1 MPRFVISYDL
11 RKPRYTE
18 SDYQELYDELDT
30 LGAKHIQ
37 DSVWAVTTDSSASD
51 IYDALWQHMHQANDR
66 LLVAATTDGNWKNIN
81 GITKFG
87 DA

>member
-1 MPRFVISYDL
+1 MSRFVISYDL

-18 SDYQELYDELDT
+18 ADYDELYTELDS

-37 DSVWAVTTDSSASD
+37 DSVWAVSSDLSAEK
-51 IYDALWQHMHQANDR
+51 IFDALWQHMHQANDR
-66 LLVAATTDGNWKNIN
+66 LLVASTDRFKNIN
-81 GITKFG
+81 GITKFK

>member
-1 MPRFVISYDL
+1 MSRYVISYDL

-18 SDYQELYDELDT
+18 ADYDELYTELDD

-37 DSVWAVTTDSSASD
+37 DSVWAVSTELTAEQ
-51 IYDALWQHMHQANDR
+51 IFDALWQHMHQDNDR
-66 LLVAATTDGNWKNIN
+66 LLVVRENGFKNMN
-81 GITKFG
+81 GITRFK